1 MRFYGKVYKD
11 GKFWLAELP
20 LLDAMTQGHTRKE
33 AYAMVEDLLE
43 SLANRPDFKVTVH
56 PGKQG
61 DFEVSST
68 DPRVLISLF
77 LRRQRERSGL
87 SLSEAAKRLAAKAVA
102 GEIHLRD
109 IDSDVMGRELCVADL
124 PEPDLFIRTGGEQR
138 ISNFLLWQLAYTEL
152 YFTDLLWPDFDAAA
166 FQTAL
171 QSFAGRQRRFG
182 QTGDQVERSRR
193 A

>member
-1 MRFYGKVYKD
+1 MRSAGSVGRFFVMESAMTSGPTESVRKRFLAITRLMKSLRGPFLSEPRGEADMRFYGKVYKD

-43 SLANRPDFKVTVH
+43 SLVNRPGFKVTVH
-56 PGKQG
+56 PGKHG

-87 SLSEAAKRLAAKAVA
+87 SLSEAAERLGAKSRNAYARYERGTSMPSLEKLAELYRAVA
-102 GEIHLRD
+102 PGRD
-109 IDSDVMGRELCVADL
+109 IVLHHSV
-124 PEPDLFIRTGGEQR
+124 
-138 ISNFLLWQLAYTEL
+138 
-152 YFTDLLWPDFDAAA
+152 
-166 FQTAL
+166 TA
-171 QSFAGRQRRFG
+171 
-182 QTGDQVERSRR
+182 
-193 A
+193 